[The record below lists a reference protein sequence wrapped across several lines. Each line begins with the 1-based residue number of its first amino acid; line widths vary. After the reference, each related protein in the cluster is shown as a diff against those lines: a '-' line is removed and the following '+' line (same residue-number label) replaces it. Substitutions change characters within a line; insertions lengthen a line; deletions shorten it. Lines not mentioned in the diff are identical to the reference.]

1 MKSKMRRA
9 AALLLSL
16 LLVLSLA
23 GCSQNG
29 TETAAGTEAQ
39 TTAQTEGTEETSAE
53 ETQEGQH
60 FTAGTYTAEA
70 EGIRS
75 MVKVE
80 VTFSDTEIT
89 DIQIVEQGETRNIA
103 DAALEQVPQEIL
115 DNQSLAVDVVSSA
128 TFTSRAVIN
137 AVTDACEQAGGN
149 MELLK
154 KAIPENPQ
162 DEEVT
167 ADVVVVGMGLA
178 GVTASMSALDE
189 GATVVAVEK
198 AGAAG
203 GSSKYSGGF
212 ITGVGTEQQKAIGY
226 DLDVDGYMDYFN
238 SCEDQSVKPDETDRN
253 AVRAMIERSASDI
266 QFLEDHGVGIA
277 GPDGFG
283 SDFLVWHYPATRT
296 SAFDGEAGGAD
307 HIVAGMSW
315 LENQDGFSIYYNSR
329 AMEILTDDAGNI
341 TGVLCERDDGSTL
354 TVNAKAVVLS
364 CGGWAASQE
373 MMARFCPDFPA
384 EWVLPYT
391 TAAMTDTGDG
401 ITMAEALGADVY
413 EDGWWMDLA
422 IGVDA
427 GGYSTYFPD
436 TLNGLIN
443 YANYFVVD
451 GEGTRVFNVNALYG
465 PRSIAFAD
473 AMERTGE
480 IFSIFTAEG
489 FENGIQFIEDNNR
502 VDNKNVYKADTL
514 EELAEITGMDVD
526 NFVSQV
532 ERYNEMC
539 ANGVDE
545 DMGQTTLIP
554 IGDGPY
560 YAVSIKTI
568 TMGTIGGLKTNDDN
582 QVLST
587 DGTPIEG
594 LYAAGEL
601 INGKYFNQVYVSGD
615 AQLLCTDS
623 GIIAGTGAAQHALGG
638 ADAQTG
644 AEATAET
651 ETEAQ

>member
-1 MKSKMRRA
+1 MRKAAMKKAAKKTLTMFLA
-9 AALLLSL
+9 AALLLS
-16 LLVLSLA
+16 A
-23 GCSQNG
+23 AACGGENAQTQPAEERETNG
-29 TETAAGTEAQ
+29 TTEAADETAVADDVQAFQ
-39 TTAQTEGTEETSAE
+39 
-53 ETQEGQH
+53 
-60 FTAGTYTAEA
+60 AGTYTAEA
-70 EGIRS
+70 QGIRS
-75 MVKVE
+75 MVKVS

-89 DIQIVEQGETRNIA
+89 DIQILEHGETRNIA
-103 DAALEQVPQEIL
+103 DAALEQIPAEIL
-115 DNQSLAVDVVSSA
+115 EKQSLDVDVVSSA
-128 TFTSRAVIN
+128 TFTSRAVLN
-137 AVTDACEQAGGN
+137 AVEDACQQAGGN
-149 MELLK
+149 MKLLTASLEEE
-154 KAIPENPQ
+154 AI

-178 GVTASMSALDE
+178 GITASMSALDA
-189 GATVVAVEK
+189 GASVVAVEK
-198 AGAAG
+198 SGAAG

-212 ITGVGTEQQKAIGY
+212 ITAVGSTLQQEIGY

-238 SCEDQSVKPDETDRN
+238 MCEDLSVKADETDREE
-253 AVRAMIERSASDI
+253 VRAMIERSASDI
-266 QFLEDHGVGIA
+266 DFLEAHGIGIA

-307 HIVAGMSW
+307 HIVAGMDW
-315 LENQDGFSIYYNSR
+315 LLQDENFSIYYNSPAVR
-329 AMEILTDDAGNI
+329 ILTDEEGAI
-341 TGVLCERDDGSTL
+341 TGVLCERTDGSTL
-354 TVNAKAVVLS
+354 TVKAKSVVLS
-364 CGGWAASQE
+364 CGGWAASTE
-373 MMARFCPDFPA
+373 MMERFCPDFPA

-391 TAAMTDTGDG
+391 TASFANTGDG
-401 ITMAEALGADVY
+401 ITMAEELGAAVY

-427 GGYSTYFPD
+427 GGYSTYFSD

-451 GEGTRVFNVNALYG
+451 GEGSRVFNVNSLYG

-473 AMERTGE
+473 AMERTGV
-480 IFSIFTAEG
+480 IFSLFTTEG
-489 FENGIQFIEDNNR
+489 FEAGISYIEENNR
-502 VDNKNVYKADTL
+502 VDDVTIYKADTL
-514 EELAEITGMDVD
+514 EELAEKTGMDPEVLTA
-526 NFVSQV
+526 QV
-532 ERYNEMC
+532 ERYNGFC

-568 TMGTIGGLKTNDDN
+568 TMGTIGGLKTNSEN
-582 QVLST
+582 QVLSV
-587 DGTPIEG
+587 DGTPIQG

-623 GIIAGTGAAQHALGG
+623 GILAGAGAAAFAL
-638 ADAQTG
+638 
-644 AEATAET
+644 EK
-651 ETEAQ
+651 